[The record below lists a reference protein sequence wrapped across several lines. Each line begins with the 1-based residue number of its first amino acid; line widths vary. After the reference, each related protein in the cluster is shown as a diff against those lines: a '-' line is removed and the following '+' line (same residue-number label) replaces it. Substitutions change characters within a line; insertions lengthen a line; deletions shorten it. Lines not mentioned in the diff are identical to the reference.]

1 VNLGELLE
9 VYLQQI
15 SVPLSFGYIAHER
28 QNRRDL
34 FGYAT
39 YMLTLRNGVR
49 MSKFRI
55 PALNS
60 LRVFESVAR
69 LQSITQA
76 CTELHITHAAVSRH
90 IQKVEQNLGRDLF
103 ERHHRKI
110 VLNDDGESLLRAV
123 TAAFSQIQ
131 RAIAYLSRHQ
141 NPERLTISV
150 DPDFAAL
157 WLVPRLAEFNTIAP
171 NILVEIIAEKGLR
184 FSEDPR
190 IDCAIQYAKAGSEL
204 ENGEVLFRS
213 HLFPVCAPESARTPA
228 LRSPEDLRGR
238 VLVHDRTTAEWRE
251 YIQSRS
257 PPIDVDPTLGVI
269 FSETLLCHE
278 AAARGQG
285 IAMGDDFLAEMQLSE
300 GHLVRPFDASFPS
313 KNAYYFII
321 PERDARHPGVSAF
334 RAWLFQTVERVRKKT
349 TAGRPD
355 GRG

>member
-1 VNLGELLE
+1 
-9 VYLQQI
+9 
-15 SVPLSFGYIAHER
+15 
-28 QNRRDL
+28 
-34 FGYAT
+34 
-39 YMLTLRNGVR
+39 

-60 LRVFESVAR
+60 LRAFEAAAR
-69 LQSITQA
+69 LQSITKA
-76 CTELHITHAAVSRH
+76 CEELHVTHAAVSRH
-90 IQKVEQNLGRDLF
+90 IQKVEQQLGRELF

-131 RAIAYLSRHQ
+131 RAIAYLSRKQ

-157 WLVPRLAEFNTIAP
+157 WLVPRLAEFNAIAP

-184 FSEDPR
+184 SSEDPQ
-190 IDCAIQYAKAGSEL
+190 IDCAIQYAAAGSEI

-213 HLFPVCAPESARTPA
+213 QLFPVCAPESHRTPA

-238 VLVHDRTTAEWRE
+238 VLVHDRTTDEWRE
-251 YIQSRS
+251 FIQRCSS
-257 PPIDVDPTLGVI
+257 PIDVDPTLGVI
-269 FSETLLCHE
+269 FSETLLCLE

-285 IAMGDDFLAEMQLSE
+285 VAIGDDFLAEMHLSE
-300 GHLVRPFDASFPS
+300 GRLVKPFERSFPS

-321 PERDARHPGVSAF
+321 PERDAGHPGVNAF
-334 RAWLFQTVERVRKKT
+334 RVWLLRTVESVRKK
-349 TAGRPD
+349 AGAGQPD
-355 GRG
+355 AR